1 MSKKKKCFD
10 FLGVRSRFI
19 RLVSRK
25 VYVSVCV
32 ICAFSTCTHTHTHT
46 VGKGDV
52 SINLHRPSAE
62 F

>member
-1 MSKKKKCFD
+1 M
-10 FLGVRSRFI
+10 L
-19 RLVSRK
+19 
-25 VYVSVCV
+25 VYVWYVHSVH
-32 ICAFSTCTHTHTHT
+32 AHTHTHTHT